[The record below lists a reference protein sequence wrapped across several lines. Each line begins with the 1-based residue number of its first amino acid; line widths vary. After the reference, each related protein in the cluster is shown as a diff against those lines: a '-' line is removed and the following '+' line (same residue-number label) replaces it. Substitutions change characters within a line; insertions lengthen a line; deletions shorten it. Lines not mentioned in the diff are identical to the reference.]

1 MDIIEET
8 ISYIQQLHARLAS
21 RMLDRDTR
29 LTLDHIQEAERGA
42 QQLEEEEEGPRTFT
56 ARLAELCSNNNRP
69 AAPVDS
75 TSEAAV
81 QSEPSI
87 GTTDQSEASIET
99 ADRLCDSRPDCDGS
113 DGTRGL
119 QTQSGDKAEGSE
131 DVDSERVAAAIGLI
145 QSSFV
150 SLVNGSDKE

>member
-42 QQLEEEEEGPRTFT
+42 QLEEEGPRTFT

-69 AAPVDS
+69 AAPVED

-87 GTTDQSEASIET
+87 ATTDQSEASIET
-99 ADRLCDSRPDCDGS
+99 ADRLCDSRPDCVGS
-113 DGTRGL
+113 NGTRGL
-119 QTQSGDKAEGSE
+119 QTQSSDKDEGSE
-131 DVDSERVAAAIGLI
+131 DVDSERVAAAIGFI

>member
-29 LTLDHIQEAERGA
+29 LTLDHIQEAERGS
-42 QQLEEEEEGPRTFT
+42 QLLEEEGPRTFT
-56 ARLAELCSNNNRP
+56 HRLAELCSNNNRP
-69 AAPVDS
+69 AAPVEDS
-75 TSEAAV
+75 ID

-87 GTTDQSEASIET
+87 ATTDQSEASSET
-99 ADRLCDSRPDCDGS
+99 TDRLCDFRPDCDGS

-119 QTQSGDKAEGSE
+119 QTQSSDKAEGSE
-131 DVDSERVAAAIGLI
+131 DVDSERVAAAIGFI

>member
-1 MDIIEET
+1 MKALVGAFNQEKALVGAFSVIVQPVVEPMDRFT
-8 ISYIQQLHARLAS
+8 AL
-21 RMLDRDTR
+21 
-29 LTLDHIQEAERGA
+29 
-42 QQLEEEEEGPRTFT
+42 PRTFT
-56 ARLAELCSNNNRP
+56 HRLAELCSNNNRP
-69 AAPVDS
+69 AAPAED

-87 GTTDQSEASIET
+87 ATTDQSEASIET

-131 DVDSERVAAAIGLI
+131 DMDSERVAAAIGFI

>member
-8 ISYIQQLHARLAS
+8 ISYIQELHARLAS

-42 QQLEEEEEGPRTFT
+42 QQLEEGEEPRTFT

-69 AAPVDS
+69 AAPVEDS
-75 TSEAAV
+75 IDPAV

-87 GTTDQSEASIET
+87 NPDQSEASIET
-99 ADRLCDSRPDCDGS
+99 TDRLCDSRPDCDGS

-119 QTQSGDKAEGSE
+119 QTQSSDKAEGSE
-131 DVDSERVAAAIGLI
+131 DVDSERVAAAIGFI

>member
-8 ISYIQQLHARLAS
+8 ISYIQELHARLAS

-29 LTLDHIQEAERGA
+29 LTLDHIREAERGA
-42 QQLEEEEEGPRTFT
+42 QLEEEGPRTFT
-56 ARLAELCSNNNRP
+56 HRLAELCSNNNRP
-69 AAPVDS
+69 AAPVEDS
-75 TSEAAV
+75 IDPAV

-99 ADRLCDSRPDCDGS
+99 ADSLCDSRTDCDGS

-131 DVDSERVAAAIGLI
+131 DVDSERVAAAIGFI

>member
-42 QQLEEEEEGPRTFT
+42 QLEEEGPRTFT
-56 ARLAELCSNNNRP
+56 HRLAELCSNNNRP
-69 AAPVDS
+69 AAPVED

-119 QTQSGDKAEGSE
+119 QTQSSDKDEGSE
-131 DVDSERVAAAIGLI
+131 DVDSERVAAAIGFI

-150 SLVNGSDKE
+150 SLVNGSNKE

>member
-42 QQLEEEEEGPRTFT
+42 QLEEEGPRTFT
-56 ARLAELCSNNNRP
+56 HRLAELCSNNNRP
-69 AAPVDS
+69 AAPVED

-119 QTQSGDKAEGSE
+119 QTQSSDKDEGSE
-131 DVDSERVAAAIGLI
+131 DVDSERVAAAIGFI

>member
-8 ISYIQQLHARLAS
+8 ISYIQELHARLAS

-29 LTLDHIQEAERGA
+29 LTLDHIQDAERGA
-42 QQLEEEEEGPRTFT
+42 QLEEEGEGPRTFT

-69 AAPVDS
+69 AAPVEDS
-75 TSEAAV
+75 IDHAV

-87 GTTDQSEASIET
+87 ATTDQSEASIDT
-99 ADRLCDSRPDCDGS
+99 GDRLCDSRPDCDGS

-119 QTQSGDKAEGSE
+119 QTQSSDKAEGSE
-131 DVDSERVAAAIGLI
+131 DVDSERVAAAIGFI

>member
-42 QQLEEEEEGPRTFT
+42 QLVEEEGPRTFT

-69 AAPVDS
+69 AAPVED

-119 QTQSGDKAEGSE
+119 QTQSGDKAERSE
-131 DVDSERVAAAIGLI
+131 DVDSERVAAAIGFI

>member
-42 QQLEEEEEGPRTFT
+42 QLLEEEGPRTFT
-56 ARLAELCSNNNRP
+56 HRLAELCSNNNRP
-69 AAPVDS
+69 AAPVEDS
-75 TSEAAV
+75 ID

-87 GTTDQSEASIET
+87 ATTDQSEASIET

-119 QTQSGDKAEGSE
+119 QTQSSDKDEGSE
-131 DVDSERVAAAIGLI
+131 DVDSERVAAAIGFI

>member
-42 QQLEEEEEGPRTFT
+42 QLEEEGEGPRTFT
-56 ARLAELCSNNNRP
+56 HRLAELCSNNNRP

-131 DVDSERVAAAIGLI
+131 DVDSERVAAAIGFI

-150 SLVNGSDKE
+150 SLVYGSDKE

>member
-8 ISYIQQLHARLAS
+8 ISYIQELHARLAS

-42 QQLEEEEEGPRTFT
+42 QLEEEEGPRTFT
-56 ARLAELCSNNNRP
+56 HRLAELCSNNNRP
-69 AAPVDS
+69 AAPVEDIIDP
-75 TSEAAV
+75 AV

-87 GTTDQSEASIET
+87 NPDQSEASIET

-131 DVDSERVAAAIGLI
+131 DVDSERVAAAIGFI

>member
-29 LTLDHIQEAERGA
+29 LTLDHIQEAERGS
-42 QQLEEEEEGPRTFT
+42 QLVEEGPRTFT
-56 ARLAELCSNNNRP
+56 HRLAELCSNNNRP
-69 AAPVDS
+69 AAPVKD

-81 QSEPSI
+81 QSQPSI
-87 GTTDQSEASIET
+87 STTDQSEASIET

-119 QTQSGDKAEGSE
+119 QTQSSDKAEGSE
-131 DVDSERVAAAIGLI
+131 DVDSERVAAAIGFI

>member
-42 QQLEEEEEGPRTFT
+42 QLLEEEGPRTFT
-56 ARLAELCSNNNRP
+56 HRLAELCSNNNRP
-69 AAPVDS
+69 AALAED

-99 ADRLCDSRPDCDGS
+99 ADRLCDFRPDCDGS

-119 QTQSGDKAEGSE
+119 QTQSSDKAEGSE
-131 DVDSERVAAAIGLI
+131 DVDSERVAAAIGFI